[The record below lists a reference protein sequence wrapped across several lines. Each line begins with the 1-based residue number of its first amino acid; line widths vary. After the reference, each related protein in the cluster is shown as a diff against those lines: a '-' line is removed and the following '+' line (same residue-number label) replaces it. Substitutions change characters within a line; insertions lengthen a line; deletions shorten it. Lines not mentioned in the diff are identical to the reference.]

1 MNIDSLQEKKSLIF
15 FGEKP
20 PRTIHG
26 ASISSGINLAM
37 LQDYFNIKIIEEFAD
52 LKYHG
57 RFSLNKSFVF
67 LGAIKELQ
75 QALARNT
82 YDCFYGV
89 LYFSSFGIIKN
100 YLALSLYRRAN
111 PAGKVYLHI
120 HRSDFDRFHASKLN
134 RFFFSKVQR
143 MTDRF
148 ILLSAQQQDG
158 FPVAA
163 DKKVVLF
170 NTIEQEGVS
179 KVHKEKEQVLRCI
192 YIANYIEE
200 KGVGELTRIFCQLPA
215 ASYYLDC
222 YGNVTQPAYWEMLT
236 AGIAGQVHIQLHQA
250 ITGDQKFKALCA
262 ADVFIFPS
270 HNEGMPLVLL
280 EAMSVGLPVI
290 TTCVG
295 YVNELLGDDYP
306 FYCEPKNE
314 ASLKD
319 CIERFERYEDK
330 AGLSAMLLQRYQAHF
345 SRQSHQQNLKRIFSL

>member
-1 MNIDSLQEKKSLIF
+1 MKEKKRLIF

-26 ASISSGINLAM
+26 ASISSGINLDM
-37 LQDYFNIKIIEEFAD
+37 LQEDFDIEIVEEFAD

-57 RFSLNKSFVF
+57 RFSLNKSVVF
-67 LGAIKELQ
+67 LGAIKELRK
-75 QALARNT
+75 ALARKA

-89 LYFSSFGIIKN
+89 LYFSSLGIIKN

-111 PAGKVYLHI
+111 PAGRVYLHI

-134 RFFFSKVQR
+134 QFFFSKVQR
-143 MTDRF
+143 MTDYF
-148 ILLSAQQQDG
+148 ILLSAQQQEG

-179 KVHKEKEQVLRCI
+179 RVQKEQPVLRCI

-200 KGVGELTRIFCQLPA
+200 KGIGELTRVFTRLPA
-215 ASYYLDC
+215 AKYFLDG
-222 YGNVTQPAYWEMLT
+222 YGNATQPAYHETLQT
-236 AGIAGQVHIQLHQA
+236 GVAGQAHIQLHGA
-250 ITGDQKFKALCA
+250 ITGDAKFNALSA

-290 TTCVG
+290 TTRVG

-319 CIERFERYEDK
+319 CIERFDRYEDK
-330 AGLSAMLLQRYQAHF
+330 AGLSARLQERYRAHF
-345 SRQSHQQNLKRIFSL
+345 SRGAHQQNLKRIFSL

>member
-1 MNIDSLQEKKSLIF
+1 MNIDPLQGKRSLIF

-26 ASISSGINLAM
+26 ASISSGINLEM
-37 LQDYFNIKIIEEFAD
+37 LQEDFDIEIVEEFSD

-57 RFSLNKSFVF
+57 RFSFNKSFVF
-67 LGAIKELQ
+67 LGAIRSLRA
-75 QALARNT
+75 ALSRRRFDS
-82 YDCFYGV
+82 YYGV
-89 LYFSSFGIIKN
+89 LYYSTLGILKN
-100 YLALSLYRRAN
+100 YLALSLYKRAN

-120 HRSDFDRFHASKLN
+120 HRSDFDRFHASRLN
-134 RFFFSKVQR
+134 RIFFSRVQQ
-143 MTDRF
+143 MTNRF

-179 KVHKEKEQVLRCI
+179 RLNKGQQPVLRCI

-200 KGVGELTRIFCQLPA
+200 KGIGELTRVFCQLPA
-215 ASYYLDC
+215 ADFHLDC
-222 YGNVTQPAYWEMLT
+222 YGNVTQPAYWETLT
-236 AGIAGQVHIQLHQA
+236 TGVAGQEHIQLHQA
-250 ITGDQKFKALCA
+250 ITGDQKFKALSA

-280 EAMSVGLPVI
+280 EAMSVGLPII
-290 TTCVG
+290 TTRVG

-319 CIERFERYEDK
+319 CIERFSRYEDK
-330 AGLSAMLLQRYQAHF
+330 PGLSDYLQQRYHAAF
-345 SRQSHQQNLKRIFSL
+345 SRQSHRQNLKEIFSL

>member
-1 MNIDSLQEKKSLIF
+1 MNIHPLLNKRNLIF
-15 FGEKP
+15 FGETP

-26 ASISSGINLAM
+26 ASISSGINLEM
-37 LQDYFNIKIIEEFAD
+37 LQEDFHIEIVEEFAD

-57 RFSLNKSFVF
+57 RFSLNKTFVF
-67 LGAIKELQ
+67 LRAIKKLKA
-75 QALARNT
+75 ALSHRA
-82 YDCFYGV
+82 YDCYYGV
-89 LYFSSFGIIKN
+89 LYFSLFGIIKN

-120 HRSDFDRFHASKLN
+120 HRSDFDRFNASKLN
-134 RFFFSKVQR
+134 RFFFSKVQQ

-148 ILLSAQQQDG
+148 ILLSAQQLDG
-158 FPVAA
+158 FPAAA

-170 NTIEQEGVS
+170 NTIEQEGGARV
-179 KVHKEKEQVLRCI
+179 KTGQQEVLRCI

-200 KGVGELTRIFCQLPA
+200 KGIGELTRVFCQLSA
-215 ASYYLDC
+215 ADYRLDC
-222 YGNVTQPAYWEMLT
+222 YGNVTQPAYWEVLK
-236 AGIAGQVHIQLHQA
+236 ASVAGQEHIQLCQA
-250 ITGDQKFKALCA
+250 ITGNDKFSALSA

-290 TTCVG
+290 TTRVG
-295 YVNELLGDDYP
+295 YVNELLGDNYP

-319 CIERFERYEDK
+319 CIERFRSYADK
-330 AGLSAMLLQRYQAHF
+330 DGLSEWLQQRYQAQF
-345 SRQSHQQNLKRIFSL
+345 SRQSHKMKLKNIFSR